1 MTAKIIDGKKVAD
14 KFLKNIN
21 KKINQ
26 SKEKPGLAIV
36 LVGNNPA
43 SEIYVNFKEK
53 KAKEVGLY
61 FERYNLDEKVSQ
73 DELLKIIDELNQNKK
88 IHGMIV
94 QLPLPDHIDEKLI
107 VDSILPHK
115 DADGFTP
122 LSLGNLV
129 NDNNRL
135 LPATARACLELIKS
149 TGQKISG
156 KNAVV
161 VGRSTIVGKPT
172 GLLLL
177 QENATVTLCHSKT
190 KNLKEH
196 TKNADILV
204 VACGKAE
211 MIRKNMVKKGAIVI
225 DVGINRTPSGLV
237 GDVDFD
243 GTKEVAG
250 YITPVPGGVG
260 PMTIAMLLDNTLK
273 AMDAGKGFLK

>member
-1 MTAKIIDGKKVAD
+1 MVGKIIDGKKVAA
-14 KFLKNIN
+14 KFLDDI
-21 KKINQ
+21 KKRV
-26 SKEKPGLAIV
+26 KDAKKKPGLAIV

-43 SEIYVNFKEK
+43 SEIYVGAKEK
-53 KAKEVGLY
+53 TCKSVGVY
-61 FERYNLDEKVSQ
+61 CERYNLSKDIKQ
-73 DELLKIIDELNQNKK
+73 DGLLKVIDELNQNKK
-88 IHGMIV
+88 IHAMIV
-94 QLPLPDHIDEKLI
+94 QLPLPEQMDEDLI
-107 VDSILPHK
+107 IDSILPTK
-115 DADGFTP
+115 DGDGLTP
-122 LSLGNLV
+122 VNLGNLV
-129 NDNNRL
+129 NDDNRL

-149 TGQKISG
+149 TGQKIEG

-172 GLLLL
+172 ALLLL

-204 VACGKAE
+204 VACGNAK
-211 MIRKNMVKKGAIVI
+211 MIKKDMVKKGSIVI
-225 DVGINRTPSGLV
+225 DVGINRTLSGLV

-243 GTKEVAG
+243 NVKEVVG

-273 AMDAGKGFLK
+273 AMEIGKGFLK